1 MAITSLAIL
10 KNDLRCCIEAN
21 INDRP
26 CEVCSRRGESD
37 CTGTLMR
44 DCLKALQEKDIGIC
58 CANCRWSERV
68 DEGMHCKLLKIEV
81 YDKFYCAE
89 GERR

>member
-1 MAITSLAIL
+1 MAITSLAML

-21 INDRP
+21 IDDRP
-26 CEVCSRRGESD
+26 CKACSRNGEPD

-44 DCLKALQEKDIGIC
+44 DCLEALQEKYTGIC
-58 CANCRWSERV
+58 CSNCRWSERI
-68 DEGMHCKLLKIEV
+68 DEGMRCKLLNIEV